1 MLNYRDGADM
11 EEAPS
16 VSFYF
21 VITYERSTLHVHSQA
36 GLRCQV
42 ALVEMDSL
50 SFDYFGVER
59 SLHTMRFS
67 LFNVTCSLF
76 FQRQQV
82 L

>member
-1 MLNYRDGADM
+1 
-11 EEAPS
+11 
-16 VSFYF
+16 
-21 VITYERSTLHVHSQA
+21 
-36 GLRCQV
+36 
-42 ALVEMDSL
+42 MDSL